1 MATIAKG
8 FDRRARELPPGEL
21 TPSKE
26 EENEMKKFFVATLVL
41 LVCVG
46 LPALV
51 LAESATQE
59 ECIAKSK
66 EAAQMLQ
73 EKGLDTAVAA
83 INDKEGPFV
92 WKDTYVF
99 LMNMDGKMLAHPM
112 SPALLEKDSLLE
124 VKDANDKAL
133 FVEFVNVAAQ
143 GEGWVDYV
151 WPKPGEEAP
160 SPKSTYIYQ
169 VPGTQYFVGAGI
181 YK

>member
-1 MATIAKG
+1 
-8 FDRRARELPPGEL
+8 
-21 TPSKE
+21 
-26 EENEMKKFFVATLVL
+26 MKKCFVTTLVL
-41 LVCVG
+41 LICVG

-59 ECIAKSK
+59 ECIAKTK
-66 EAAQMLQ
+66 EAAQLIQ
-73 EKGLDTAVAA
+73 DQGLDAGIAA
-83 INDKEGPFV
+83 INDKEGAFV

-99 LMNMDGKMLAHPM
+99 LMNMDGKMLAHPV
-112 SPALLEKDSLLE
+112 SPALLEKDSLLA
-124 VKDANDKAL
+124 VKDANDKEL

-151 WPKPGEEAP
+151 WPKPGEDAP

>member
-1 MATIAKG
+1 MAA
-8 FDRRARELPPGEL
+8 RANGPTGGPHNIPPGEH
-21 TPSKE
+21 TPSQKE
-26 EENEMKKFFVATLVL
+26 EDEMKKCFVTTLVL
-41 LVCVG
+41 LVCAG
-46 LPALV
+46 LPALA

-73 EKGLDTAVAA
+73 EKGLDATVAA

>member
-1 MATIAKG
+1 
-8 FDRRARELPPGEL
+8 
-21 TPSKE
+21 
-26 EENEMKKFFVATLVL
+26 MKKCFLTTLVL
-41 LVCVG
+41 LISVG

-51 LAESATQE
+51 FAESATKE
-59 ECIAKSK
+59 ECIAQSK
-66 EAAQMLQ
+66 AAAQMIQ
-73 EKGLDTAVAA
+73 DKGLDAGIAA
-83 INDKEGPFV
+83 INDKAGPFV

-112 SPALLEKDSLLE
+112 SPALLEKDSLLS
-124 VKDANDKAL
+124 VKDSNDKAL

-151 WPKPGEEAP
+151 WPKPGEDKP
-160 SPKSTYIYQ
+160 SPKETYIYQ